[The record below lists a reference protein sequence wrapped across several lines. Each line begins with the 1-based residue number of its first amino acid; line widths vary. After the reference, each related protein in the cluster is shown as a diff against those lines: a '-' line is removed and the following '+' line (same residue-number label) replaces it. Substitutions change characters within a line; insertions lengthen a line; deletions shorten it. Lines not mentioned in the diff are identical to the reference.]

1 MYLLPIF
8 LTFFS
13 FFFSFF
19 FGKYIGNYKN
29 HLINILLILLTT
41 IICYLIFFEVAFL
54 SIPCYIKVADWIV
67 FDIFNVYW
75 NFLFDSLTVSMLI
88 VIMTISLCAHIYSV
102 SYMDQ
107 DPHQI
112 RFMSYLSLFTFFMLI
127 LVTSSNLIQLFI
139 GWEGVGICSY
149 LLINF
154 WYTRVG
160 ANKSSIMAVFTN
172 KISDICLLF
181 AFALIFEIFKSFD
194 FNIIFAILS
203 INFENTKLFSF
214 LYYAGFLMIIGAV
227 GKSAQIGLHFWLPEA
242 MEGPT
247 PVSSLIH
254 AATMVTAGVF
264 LIVRCSFLFENVPS
278 LLIWISFFG
287 SLTTFFGSSVGL
299 FQYDIKK
306 IIAYSTC
313 SQLGY
318 MFLACGLSSYYNSM
332 YHLINHAFFK
342 ALLFLTAGYIIHS
355 LSNEQDFRKMGGLIK
370 KLPLAAI
377 MILIGSFS
385 LMGFP
390 FTSGFFSKEKI
401 VELFY
406 NKIIYNFNTIE
417 TIKFFYF
424 FQFLAMFSIII
435 TICYSVKMYVY
446 TFLNYFNGYKQYIW
460 NIHYGSFY
468 LICPLIVLSYLSIIS
483 GYLLNDLMI
492 GIGSDF
498 WKSSLFIAIKEN
510 QLLSYNEGFYL
521 FNFEFIKYIRK
532 IPLIL
537 TIYFIFIFFI
547 LFIWISN
554 FFLYLRLDV
563 SWMNNLFFF
572 LNRKYIFFNK
582 NIIYPLIDLMNYSAL
597 NFTFKLF
604 DKGLIE
610 LFGPYG
616 ISKYVT
622 SLLKLNSN
630 LQTGLIYHYSGLIIL
645 GVITYLFIII

>member
-8 LTFFS
+8 FTFFS
-13 FFFSFF
+13 FFFSFL
-19 FGKYIGNYKN
+19 FGKFIGNYRN
-29 HLINILLILLTT
+29 HLINILFVFIST

-54 SIPCYIKVADWIV
+54 SIPCYIKMADWIV
-67 FDIFNVYW
+67 FDIFNIYW

-88 VIMTISLCAHIYSV
+88 VIMSISLCAHFYSI

-112 RFMSYLSLFTFFMLI
+112 RFMSYLSLFTFFMLV

-181 AFALIFEIFKSFD
+181 AFAFIFQIFKTLD
-194 FNIIFAILS
+194 FNIIFSILS
-203 INFENTKLFSF
+203 INFENTQLFNF
-214 LYYAGFLMIIGAV
+214 LYYAGFFMIIGAV
-227 GKSAQIGLHFWLPEA
+227 GKSAQIGLHIWLPEA

-264 LIVRCSFLFENVPS
+264 LIVRCSFIMENIP
-278 LLIWISFFG
+278 LLLVWISFFG
-287 SLTTFFGSSVGL
+287 SLTTFFGSTVGL

-318 MFLACGLSSYYNSM
+318 MFLASGLSSYYNSM
-332 YHLINHAFFK
+332 FHLINHAFFK

-370 KLPLAAI
+370 KLPLASI

-401 VELFY
+401 VELFH
-406 NKIIYNFNTIE
+406 NKIFYNFDFLYFTNY
-417 TIKFFYF
+417 FYF

-435 TICYSVKMYVY
+435 TICYSIKMYVY
-446 TFLNYFNGYKQYIW
+446 IFLNTFNGYKQYIW

-468 LICPLIVLSYLSIIS
+468 LIFPLVVLSYLSIFS

-492 GIGSDF
+492 GIGTDY
-498 WKSSLFIAIKEN
+498 WRSSLFIAIKEDQFLN
-510 QLLSYNEGFYL
+510 YNEGFFL

-547 LFIWISN
+547 LFMFTSN
-554 FFLYLRLDV
+554 FFLYLKMEF
-563 SWMNNLFFF
+563 SWVHNLFVF

-582 NIIYPLIDLMNYSAL
+582 NIVHPLIDLMNYSAL

-616 ISKYVT
+616 ISKYVGN
-622 SLLKLNSN
+622 LLKLNSN
-630 LQTGLIYHYSGLIIL
+630 IQTGLIYHYSGLIIL
-645 GVITYLFIII
+645 GLICYLFLVL

>member
-1 MYLLPIF
+1 
-8 LTFFS
+8 
-13 FFFSFF
+13 
-19 FGKYIGNYKN
+19 
-29 HLINILLILLTT
+29 
-41 IICYLIFFEVAFL
+41 
-54 SIPCYIKVADWIV
+54 
-67 FDIFNVYW
+67 
-75 NFLFDSLTVSMLI
+75 
-88 VIMTISLCAHIYSV
+88 
-102 SYMDQ
+102 
-107 DPHQI
+107 
-112 RFMSYLSLFTFFMLI
+112 MLI

-181 AFALIFEIFKSFD
+181 AFALVFEIFKSFD

-203 INFENTKLFSF
+203 INFESTKLFSF
-214 LYYAGFLMIIGAV
+214 LYYTGFLMIIGAV

-264 LIVRCSFLFENVPS
+264 LIVRCSFLFESIPS

-401 VELFY
+401 IELFY

-435 TICYSVKMYVY
+435 TICYSVKMYIY
-446 TFLNYFNGYKQYIW
+446 TFLNFFNGYKQYIW

-468 LICPLIVLSYLSIIS
+468 LICPLIVLSYLSIFS

-537 TIYFIFIFFI
+537 TVYFIFIFFI

-554 FFLYLRLDV
+554 FFLYLRLDIN
-563 SWMNNLFFF
+563 WINYLFFF

-622 SLLKLNSN
+622 YLLKLNSN

>member
-13 FFFSFF
+13 FFITFF

-29 HLINILLILLTT
+29 HLINILLIFISTL
-41 IICYLIFFEVAFL
+41 ICYLIFFEVSFL
-54 SIPCYIKVADWIV
+54 SLPCYLKLTDWII

-75 NFLFDSLTVSMLI
+75 SCIFDSLTVSMLI
-88 VIMTISLCAHIYSV
+88 VIMSISLCAHIYSV

-107 DPHQI
+107 DPHQV

-172 KISDICLLF
+172 KISDIFLLI
-181 AFALIFEIFKSFD
+181 AFGLVFKIFKTLD
-194 FNIIFAILS
+194 FNVIFSILS
-203 INFENTKLFSF
+203 INYTNDYLFDL
-214 LYYAGFLMIIGAV
+214 LYYAGFFIIMGAV

-264 LIVRCSFLFENVPS
+264 LIVRCSFLMENIP
-278 LLIWISFFG
+278 LLLVWISFFG
-287 SLTTFFGSSVGL
+287 SLTIFFGSTVGL

-306 IIAYSTC
+306 IVAYSTC

-318 MFLACGLSSYYNSM
+318 MFLSCGLSSYYNSM
-332 YHLINHAFFK
+332 FHLINHAFFK

-355 LSNEQDFRKMGGLIK
+355 LSSEQDFRKMGGLLK
-370 KLPLAAI
+370 KLPLSAI

-390 FTSGFFSKEKI
+390 YTSGFYSKEKI
-401 VELFY
+401 LELFH
-406 NKIIYNFNTIE
+406 NKLIYNFDFLKYV
-417 TIKFFYF
+417 KFFYF
-424 FQFLAMFSIII
+424 FQFLAMFSVIL
-435 TICYSVKMYVY
+435 TICYSIKMYVY
-446 TFLNYFNGYKQYIW
+446 IFLNTFNGYKSYIY

-468 LICPLIVLSYLSIIS
+468 LILPLIVLSYLSIFS
-483 GYLLNDLMI
+483 GYLLNDLMV
-492 GIGSDF
+492 GIGTDF
-498 WKSSLFIAIKEN
+498 WSNSLFIASQELQSVN
-510 QLLSYNEGFYL
+510 NNSGFYL

-537 TIYFIFIFFI
+537 TIYYTFIFFI
-547 LFIWISN
+547 LFVWVKN
-554 FFLYLRLDV
+554 LFFYFKLEMFWL
-563 SWMNNLFFF
+563 NNLFVF

-582 NIIYPLIDLMNYSAL
+582 NIVFPLIDLMNYSAL
-597 NFTFKLF
+597 NYTFKLF

-610 LFGPYG
+610 LFGPFG
-616 ISKYVT
+616 ITRLVIYT
-622 SLLKLNSN
+622 TKLNSK
-630 LQTGLIYHYSGLIIL
+630 LQSGLVYHYSGLIIL
-645 GVITYLFIII
+645 SLLVYICII

>member
-13 FFFSFF
+13 FFITFF
-19 FGKYIGNYKN
+19 FGKHIGNYKN
-29 HLINILLILLTT
+29 HLINILLVFISTL
-41 IICYLIFFEVAFL
+41 ICYLIFFEVSFL
-54 SIPCYIKVADWIV
+54 SLPCYLKLTDWVI

-75 NFLFDSLTVSMLI
+75 SCIFDSLTVSMLI
-88 VIMTISLCAHIYSV
+88 VIMSISLCAHIYSV

-172 KISDICLLF
+172 KISDIFLLV
-181 AFALIFEIFKSFD
+181 AFGLIFKIFKTLD
-194 FNIIFAILS
+194 FNIIFSILS
-203 INFENTKLFSF
+203 INYTNDYLFDL
-214 LYYAGFLMIIGAV
+214 LYYAGFFIIMGAV

-264 LIVRCSFLFENVPS
+264 LIVRCSFLMENIPL

-287 SLTTFFGSSVGL
+287 SLTIFFGSTVGL

-318 MFLACGLSSYYNSM
+318 MFLSCGLSSYYNSM
-332 YHLINHAFFK
+332 FHLINHAFFK

-355 LSNEQDFRKMGGLIK
+355 LSSEQDFRKMGGLLK
-370 KLPLAAI
+370 KLPLSAI

-390 FTSGFFSKEKI
+390 YTSGFYSKEKI
-401 VELFY
+401 LELFH
-406 NKIIYNFNTIE
+406 NKLIYNFDFLKY
-417 TIKFFYF
+417 IKFFYF
-424 FQFLAMFSIII
+424 FQFLAMFSVIL
-435 TICYSVKMYVY
+435 TICYSIKMYVY
-446 TFLNYFNGYKQYIW
+446 IFLNNFNGYKSYIY

-468 LICPLIVLSYLSIIS
+468 LILPLIVLSYLSIFS
-483 GYLLNDLMI
+483 GYLLNDLMV
-492 GIGSDF
+492 GIGTDF
-498 WKSSLFIAIKEN
+498 WNNSLFIASQELQSVSN
-510 QLLSYNEGFYL
+510 NSGFYL

-537 TIYFIFIFFI
+537 TIYYTFCFFI
-547 LFIWISN
+547 LFVWVKN
-554 FFLYLRLDV
+554 LFFFFKLEMFWL
-563 SWMNNLFFF
+563 NNLFTF

-582 NIIYPLIDLMNYSAL
+582 NIVFPLIDLMNYSAL
-597 NFTFKLF
+597 NYTFKLF

-610 LFGPYG
+610 LFGPFG
-616 ISKYVT
+616 ITRLIIYT
-622 SLLKLNSN
+622 TKLNSK
-630 LQTGLIYHYSGLIIL
+630 LQSGLVYHYSGLIIL
-645 GVITYLFIII
+645 SLLVYICII

>member
-8 LTFFS
+8 FTFFS
-13 FFFSFF
+13 FFFSFL
-19 FGKYIGNYKN
+19 FGKFIGNYRN
-29 HLINILLILLTT
+29 HLINISFVFIST

-54 SIPCYIKVADWIV
+54 SIPCYIKMADWIV
-67 FDIFNVYW
+67 FDIFNIYW

-88 VIMTISLCAHIYSV
+88 VIMSISLCAHFYSI

-112 RFMSYLSLFTFFMLI
+112 RFMSYLSLFTFFMLV

-181 AFALIFEIFKSFD
+181 AFAFIFQIFKTLD
-194 FNIIFAILS
+194 FNVIFSILS
-203 INFENTKLFSF
+203 INFEDAQLFNF
-214 LYYAGFLMIIGAV
+214 LYYAGFFMIIGAV
-227 GKSAQIGLHFWLPEA
+227 GKSAQIGLHIWLPEA

-264 LIVRCSFLFENVPS
+264 LIVRCSFIMENIP
-278 LLIWISFFG
+278 LLLVWISFFG
-287 SLTTFFGSSVGL
+287 SMTTFFGSTVGL

-318 MFLACGLSSYYNSM
+318 MFLASGLSSYYNSM
-332 YHLINHAFFK
+332 FHLINHAFFK

-370 KLPLAAI
+370 KLPLASI

-401 VELFY
+401 VELFH
-406 NKIIYNFNTIE
+406 NKIFYNFDFLYFTNY
-417 TIKFFYF
+417 FYF

-435 TICYSVKMYVY
+435 TICYSIKMYVY
-446 TFLNYFNGYKQYIW
+446 IFLNNFNGYKQYIW

-468 LICPLIVLSYLSIIS
+468 LITPLVILSYLSIFS

-492 GIGSDF
+492 GIGTDY
-498 WKSSLFIAIKEN
+498 WKSSLFIAIKEDQYLN
-510 QLLSYNEGFYL
+510 YNEGFFL

-547 LFIWISN
+547 LFTFTSN
-554 FFLYLRLDV
+554 FFLYLRMEI
-563 SWMNNLFFF
+563 SWIHNLFVF

-582 NIIYPLIDLMNYSAL
+582 NIVHPLIDLMNYSAL

-616 ISKYVT
+616 ISKYV
-622 SLLKLNSN
+622 SNLLKLNAN
-630 LQTGLIYHYSGLIIL
+630 IQTGLIYHYSGLIIL
-645 GVITYLFIII
+645 GLISYLFLVL

>member
-8 LTFFS
+8 FMFLS
-13 FFFSFF
+13 FFFTFF

-29 HLINILLILLTT
+29 HLINITFVAVSTLF
-41 IICYLIFFEVAFL
+41 CYLIFFEVSFL
-54 SIPCYIKVADWIV
+54 SLPCYIKLTDWIV

-75 NFLFDSLTVSMLI
+75 SFIFDSLTVSMLI
-88 VIMTISLCAHIYSV
+88 VIMTISLCAHIYSI
-102 SYMDQ
+102 SYMEQ
-107 DPHQI
+107 DPHNV

-127 LVTSSNLIQLFI
+127 LVTANNLIQLFI

-172 KISDICLLF
+172 KVGDISLLF
-181 AFALIFEIFKSFD
+181 AFAIIFQLFKSFD
-194 FNIIFAILS
+194 FNIIFS
-203 INFENTKLFSF
+203 IVSVGINNDYFYLN
-214 LYYAGFLMIIGAV
+214 YYICFLMLIGAV
-227 GKSAQIGLHFWLPEA
+227 AKSAQVGLHFWLPEA

-264 LIVRCSFLFENVPS
+264 LIVRSSFLFEEIPS
-278 LLIWISFFG
+278 ILVWISFFG
-287 SLTTFFGSSVGL
+287 SLTTFFGSTVGL

-318 MFLACGLSSYYNSM
+318 MFLSCGLSSYYNSM

-342 ALLFLTAGYIIHS
+342 ALLFLTAGYIIHAI
-355 LSNEQDFRKMGGLIK
+355 SNEQDLRKMGGLLK
-370 KLPLAAI
+370 KLPLASM
-377 MILIGSFS
+377 MIFIGSLS

-390 FTSGFFSKEKI
+390 YTSGFFSKEKI

-406 NKIIYNFNTIE
+406 NKLIYNYEI
-417 TIKFFYF
+417 IQYLKYFYF

-435 TICYSVKMYVY
+435 TICYSVKMYIY
-446 TFLNYFNGYKQYIW
+446 LFLNKFNGYKQYVF
-460 NIHYGSFY
+460 NLHYGSFF
-468 LICPLIVLSYLSIIS
+468 LISPLVFLSYLSIIS

-492 GIGSDF
+492 GIGTDF
-498 WKSSLFIAIKEN
+498 WKYSLFISVQEN
-510 QLLSYNEGFYL
+510 NLFNINSGFYL

-537 TIYFIFIFFI
+537 TFYFIFVFFVFFYW
-547 LFIWISN
+547 LKN
-554 FFLYLRLDV
+554 FFLYLRL
-563 SWMNNLFFF
+563 STNWMNNLFIF
-572 LNRKYIFFNK
+572 LNRKYLFFTK
-582 NIIYPLIDLMNYSAL
+582 NIIYPLIDTMNYSSL
-597 NFTFKLF
+597 NYTFKLF

-610 LFGPYG
+610 ILGPYG
-616 ISKYVT
+616 IAKKT
-622 SLLKLNSN
+622 SSLIKITSH
-630 LQTGLIYHYSGLIIL
+630 LQTGLIYHYSGFIIL
-645 GVITYLFIII
+645 GLISYIFLVI